1 MKKVVNELQK
11 VEKVE
16 EVKMKGGKGL
26 KIKDLSKLFN
36 CSEGVLRKSLDC
48 WQLNDIVNEENRINN
63 LRRYLINKF
72 GVQKCNELLGFDINE
87 LELIIGKRNTQN
99 NYIEIS
105 DLKVNND
112 YTIRNYHFETYVT
125 FVGVVEVNK
134 IKLWI
139 FKSSKNYIAKTFD
152 ELNNG
157 HCKIMEEE

>member
-1 MKKVVNELQK
+1 MKKEVNELQK

-16 EVKMKGGKGL
+16 MKGGNGL

-36 CSEGVLRKSLDC
+36 CSEGVLRNSL
-48 WQLNDIVNEENRINN
+48 NNFNEGDIVNEENKLNN

-72 GVQKCNELLGFDINE
+72 GVERCNEILGFDINE
-87 LELIIGKRNTQN
+87 LELIIGKKSARN

-112 YTIRNYHFETYVT
+112 YIIRNYHFETYVK
-125 FVGVVEVNK
+125 FIGAVEVNK

-139 FKSSKNYIAKTFD
+139 FKSAKNYIAKSFD

-157 HCKIMEEE
+157 HLKIIEEE